1 MDPTSMPPGDRPH
14 EPGRTGSEA
23 PGRSWDPAAVALANA
38 SLLGAGYMMLR
49 RRRPAVVT
57 VVITIVLV
65 AVLALGV
72 RTVWFEAVVLAWW
85 AAVVVHGWY
94 LAGGRPRRSPSVP
107 AGPGREAVRRQ
118 RLVAL
123 GIAGPVLLAVGFL
136 RFDASRIERDA
147 AAAHR
152 QGECARALSILDG
165 LWAGHHVADAP
176 LTARAERGAEACELL
191 LTAERQAGRD
201 PLLAARTLQAYGAHP
216 SALWASADG
225 RRAELFLARAADELD
240 AALTGDTKALETGFG
255 RLSTVLGQFPGQEGN
270 VQNVMNGFL
279 GHLPADNPCATRAIT
294 DWLGERPAA
303 GDVLDGAAGVVPE
316 LAPAA
321 ILGCGDDLVAAKD
334 WKEARAQYEQL
345 LDQYPKHDLAAKAER
360 GRKKAQLAIELA
372 NVRKLLK
379 KPESGGKPAYCT
391 KPARYSG
398 AKPYRGKGP
407 HRALFFGKDD
417 HRRKLPSS
425 WLAKDA
431 ADAVLVICAGK
442 MTYGS
447 AVTSCDYR
455 AQRSGWITRVTFRKR
470 KVPVRVY
477 ELRTGRRVAAHSVQ
491 IGGTSCPRRIH
502 YTIFG
507 SFDPGPP
514 SKRYVSSSTS
524 DVRAGYRPLIRP

>member
-1 MDPTSMPPGDRPH
+1 MPPGDRPH

-49 RRRPAVVT
+49 LRGPAVVA

-85 AAVVVHGWY
+85 AAVVVHGWH
-94 LAGGRPRRSPSVP
+94 LAGGRLRRSPSLP
-107 AGPGREAVRRQ
+107 AGPGLEATHRQ

-136 RFDASRIERDA
+136 RFDASRIELD

-191 LTAERQAGRD
+191 LAAERQAGRD

-216 SALWASADG
+216 SAL
-225 RRAELFLARAADELD
+225 E
-240 AALTGDTKALETGFG
+240 
-255 RLSTVLGQFPGQEGN
+255 P
-270 VQNVMNGFL
+270 
-279 GHLPADNPCATRAIT
+279 
-294 DWLGERPAA
+294 
-303 GDVLDGAAGVVPE
+303 
-316 LAPAA
+316 
-321 ILGCGDDLVAAKD
+321 
-334 WKEARAQYEQL
+334 RAQYEQL

-391 KPARYSG
+391 KPARFSG